1 MTIKQDLQAACDATR
16 VAFKS
21 ALDDPDFNDNTLS
34 ELWRHFLGLQRIA
47 KDYVEP
53 TPEVSDSTQY
63 WGGLAGDNGAGGY
76 DTISF
81 SGAVAAGPVDWN
93 LYGDGSYIAGGAGAD
108 VITFNT

>member
-81 SGAVAAGPVDWN
+81 GAAQPVDWN
-93 LYGDGSYIAGGAGAD
+93 ASYIVGGSGGD

>member
-1 MTIKQDLQAACDATR
+1 MTIKQNLQAACDATR

-21 ALDDPDFNDNTLS
+21 ALDDQDFDDNTLG

-63 WGGLAGDNGAGGY
+63 WGALAGDNGAGGY

-81 SGAVAAGPVDWN
+81 SGAAAGPVDCWN
-93 LYGDGSYIAGGAGAD
+93 IYGGAGAD